1 VQEQSNGARASRNG
15 TSVHLAPSAGAD
27 GVEIAAS
34 YERVSRFHQ
43 SKYGYSLA
51 AQHVDSAD
59 FAARNGLTLPD
70 RLRFVDGVDEDASG
84 ADWELPDLNRMFD
97 AARTQEFTV
106 LIVPDTMRFAR
117 SMVKA
122 LVLEEQLAK
131 YGVRVVYIAAPFEDT
146 PEGRFAKRN
155 MHNIGEYEREKIAF
169 RTTRG
174 RRQKALEGR
183 YVGTGKAPFG
193 YRYLR
198 EEVPAGTERWPRVIG
213 LAVHEVEAGV
223 VRELFVLAR
232 TMPLVELCAWAAQR
246 ELSITTK
253 AMRRLLRNSTYIGR
267 AVWGGIEIPT
277 PAIVSKADFADADA
291 ALTRR
296 QHRPSG
302 RTRQEDGADPYLLRA
317 LLVCGPCSER
327 EGRPVLLRAQAMSG
341 AHRGHS
347 RRYYRC
353 PYRTLGS
360 AALRGALEAGRCQL
374 PSLAAEMVDQA
385 CWQRVCSVASD
396 ERRIVSD
403 LDLARRDR
411 ADGEGA
417 IADRRRALDATL
429 AKQRRAFERLV
440 LRVSE
445 LDPEADEDRA
455 ELDALSGARD
465 QAKRAIAQLAAEEAA
480 LDRTAVTAGLS
491 AEEAG
496 ALETMLRRIA
506 LACAEATAGERREA
520 LNALRLGGTIWPTG
534 AGDRGELVE
543 VGRQAVRESAR
554 QVRVEWT
561 AVVRLNTS
569 QGGDRS
575 LKR

>member
-1 VQEQSNGARASRNG
+1 MHPKSSGAIADRTAHSP
-15 TSVHLAPSAGAD
+15 PSGSTDAIE
-27 GVEIAAS
+27 VAAS

-59 FAARNGLTLPD
+59 FAARNRWVLPD
-70 RLRFVDGVDEDASG
+70 HLRFVDGVDENASG

-97 AARTQEFTV
+97 AARARGFSV

-183 YVGTGKAPFG
+183 YVGTGKAPYG

-198 EEVPAGTERWPRVIG
+198 EELPAGSERRPRVIG
-213 LAVHEVEAGV
+213 LVVHEAEAAV
-223 VRELFVLAR
+223 VRELFVR
-232 TMPLVELCAWAAQR
+232 VRKMPLVGLCAWGALR
-246 ELSITTK
+246 GLSITTK
-253 AMRRLLRNSTYIGR
+253 AMRRLLRNPTYVGR

-277 PAIVSKADFADADA
+277 PAIISESDFAEADA

-317 LLVCGPCSER
+317 LLACGPCSQR
-327 EGRPVLLRAQAMSG
+327 EGQPVLFRAQAMSG
-341 AHRGHS
+341 AHRGHG

-360 AALRGALEAGRCQL
+360 AALRGAAAAGRCEL
-374 PSLAAEMVDQA
+374 PSLAAELVEEA

-396 ERRIVSD
+396 ERHILSD
-403 LDLARRDR
+403 LDLARHER
-411 ADGEGA
+411 AKGEGA
-417 IADRRRALDATL
+417 VADRRRALGATL
-429 AKQRRAFERLV
+429 TKQRRALERLV

-455 ELDALSGARD
+455 EQEALTGARD
-465 QAKRAIAQLAAEEAA
+465 QAKRAIAQLEAEEAA
-480 LDRTAVTAGLS
+480 LDRTTVTVGLS
-491 AEEAG
+491 GEEAD
-496 ALETMLRRIA
+496 ALQTLLGQIG
-506 LACAEATAGERREA
+506 LACTEATMAERREA
-520 LNALRLGGTIWPTG
+520 LDALRLSGTIWS
-534 AGDRGELVE
+534 ADDDRGELLE
-543 VGRQAVRESAR
+543 VGRQAVRETAR
-554 QVRVEWT
+554 QVRVEWA
-561 AVVRLNTS
+561 AVVRLRTS